1 MTLDDIKARCATNDK
16 GCWIWQG
23 SKNNGYGATGR
34 GPAHRLAL
42 TLASG
47 EPPTPK
53 HHAAH
58 GECHERACCNPEH
71 LSWKTHERQWRAKL
85 TEEQVRL
92 FKLLD
97 GHPDLTMP
105 DHARFFGV
113 NRTTLYSIRSGANW
127 AHV

>member
-1 MTLDDIKARCATNDK
+1 MRTEARAV
-16 GCWIWQG
+16 
-23 SKNNGYGATGR
+23 
-34 GPAHRLAL
+34 
-42 TLASG
+42 
-47 EPPTPK
+47 PTKK

-58 GECHERACCNPEH
+58 GECHERACCNPAH
-71 LSWKTHERQWRAKL
+71 LSWKTHAENQADKKRDGTHIQGERQWRAKL

-97 GHPDLTMP
+97 GHPELSMP

-127 AHV
+127 THI